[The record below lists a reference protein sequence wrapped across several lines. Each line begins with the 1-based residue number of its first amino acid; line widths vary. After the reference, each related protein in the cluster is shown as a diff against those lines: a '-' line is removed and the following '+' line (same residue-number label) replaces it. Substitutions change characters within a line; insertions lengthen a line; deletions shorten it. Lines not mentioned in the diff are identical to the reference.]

1 MKFKFDIECTP
12 EEARAFL
19 GLPDIVPLQEK
30 VMKEIEARLQDNI
43 RNLSPEEMIKTWMP
57 STMQGLGDIQKAFW
71 GQMGVKTDST
81 QNEPTPGKDKKS
93 D

>member
-19 GLPDIVPLQEK
+19 GLPDIAPLQEK
-30 VMKEIEARLQDNI
+30 VMKEIEARLQENI

-71 GQMGVKTDST
+71 GQMGVKGDNT
-81 QNEPTPGKDKKS
+81 QTKPASDKDKKS